1 MFNVES
7 ICKDISHKV
16 GQELEYDKNK
26 IAVINYGL
34 FAFVQT
40 VFSILLVL
48 IFGWIFNCLNEALII
63 AFSASIL
70 RKYSGGVHAT
80 TPLKCAIFGM
90 ILSVGMS
97 IIVNNINIS
106 FKLVI
111 LIGVVIFIIS
121 YYLIYK
127 LAPVDSAAKPIR
139 KVENIKRL
147 KGSSILILTIYLAI
161 IIFNIFWYLRSNEIR
176 ILKYSICIYIG
187 LSWQVFSLTESG
199 HKLLNKIDALF

>member
-40 VFSILLVL
+40 IFSVLLVL